1 MRLTKPKIALFAALL
16 FLSLA
21 LVLPPTREGAK
32 LLVNDLF
39 ALSES
44 VNAYVY
50 ERLSVAPN
58 ASRLPACIL
67 LGAAAAAFAAFAAL
81 SPSRLPALTAALILA
96 ATQAYF
102 GLSLPTPVNVLL
114 FALPGLK
121 LMPARSLQ
129 NRLFFSVSTLAVVL
143 AVCLFFPGVNAA
155 TESASERVRDTLSG
169 TIQPSDAGVDTPP
182 EAAQTRR
189 ENHLSLSSGE
199 GGAVSE
205 RDYRLITRAE
215 EQISDPPWF
224 DGLKT
229 ALMLLLIVL
238 LLALPFVP
246 FILLNRRAGQAQA
259 IREAFDDADPRK
271 AVCAMFRHVVRYW
284 TVCAAVPKG
293 MPFSGLPTAVAMP
306 ETYRKHYRACVDTF
320 LKAAYGG
327 KPISQAERD
336 SVKSL
341 LDETEFLLY
350 DGQSAFRQ
358 LELRYRYLL

>member
-1 MRLTKPKIALFAALL
+1 M
-16 FLSLA
+16 
-21 LVLPPTREGAK
+21 
-32 LLVNDLF
+32 
-39 ALSES
+39 
-44 VNAYVY
+44 
-50 ERLSVAPN
+50 
-58 ASRLPACIL
+58 
-67 LGAAAAAFAAFAAL
+67 
-81 SPSRLPALTAALILA
+81 
-96 ATQAYF
+96 
-102 GLSLPTPVNVLL
+102 
-114 FALPGLK
+114 
-121 LMPARSLQ
+121 
-129 NRLFFSVSTLAVVL
+129 
-143 AVCLFFPGVNAA
+143 
-155 TESASERVRDTLSG
+155 RDTLSS
-169 TIQPSDAGVDTPP
+169 TIQPSDIGVDTPP

-259 IREAFDDADPRK
+259 IREAFDDADPCK

-293 MPFSGLPTAVAMP
+293 HAFRPATAVAMP

-320 LKAAYGG
+320 LKAAYGV

>member
-1 MRLTKPKIALFAALL
+1 M
-16 FLSLA
+16 
-21 LVLPPTREGAK
+21 
-32 LLVNDLF
+32 
-39 ALSES
+39 
-44 VNAYVY
+44 
-50 ERLSVAPN
+50 
-58 ASRLPACIL
+58 
-67 LGAAAAAFAAFAAL
+67 
-81 SPSRLPALTAALILA
+81 
-96 ATQAYF
+96 
-102 GLSLPTPVNVLL
+102 
-114 FALPGLK
+114 
-121 LMPARSLQ
+121 
-129 NRLFFSVSTLAVVL
+129 
-143 AVCLFFPGVNAA
+143 
-155 TESASERVRDTLSG
+155 RDTLSS

>member
-44 VNAYVY
+44 ANAYVY

-102 GLSLPTPVNVLL
+102 GLSLPAPVNVLL

-169 TIQPSDAGVDTPP
+169 TPP

-246 FILLNRRAGQAQA
+246 FILLNKRAGQAQA